1 MVGTLSTGIII
12 LEDYV
17 VDPLAGIIRI
27 GKYNRLAKHI
37 NKVGFR

>member
-12 LEDYV
+12 LEDHI
-17 VDPLAGIIRI
+17 VDPLIGIIRT
-27 GKYNRLAKHI
+27 GRHNRLAKRI